1 MNTSDRIT
9 QRMSELG
16 LSAADVARGIGV
28 SPGGVSQWVHGLS
41 APSGKNLI
49 LLSILLKCNPEWIL
63 GNYGKSKANASSAAL
78 QSVSVKLVP
87 VMTWRIAKIII
98 NNPSSLDPDDAVA
111 WAPCPE
117 DMGEGS
123 FALKVAGDS
132 MVSPYMGERSY
143 SEDTVIFVDPTRKP
157 AIGNRVLAAI
167 PESEEA
173 IFRVYVADSGK
184 FFLKPINPQYGMREV
199 DQDVVVY
206 AVITGSYRSEV

>member
-1 MNTSDRIT
+1 MNTSNRIA

-16 LSAADVARGIGV
+16 LSAADVSRGVGV
-28 SPGGVSQWVHGLS
+28 SPGGVSQWVNGLS

-49 LLSILLKCNPEWIL
+49 LLSTLLKCNPEWIL

-78 QSVSVKLVP
+78 QPVSLRLVP
-87 VMTWRIAKIII
+87 VMTWRIAKNII
-98 NNPSSLDPDDAVA
+98 NNPSLFDLDDAVA
-111 WAPCPE
+111 WVPCPE

-123 FALKVAGDS
+123 FALRVAGDS
-132 MVSPYMGERSY
+132 MVSPFMGERSY
-143 SEDTVIFVDPTRKP
+143 SEDMVIFVDPTRTP

-167 PESEEA
+167 PESEDA

-199 DQDVVVY
+199 DQDVVIY

>member
-1 MNTSDRIT
+1 MNTSNRIT

-16 LSAADVARGIGV
+16 LSAADVSRGIGV
-28 SPGGVSQWVHGLS
+28 TPGGVSQWVNGLS

-49 LLSILLKCNPEWIL
+49 LLSTLLKCNPEWIL

-87 VMTWRIAKIII
+87 VMTWRKAKSII
-98 NNPSSLDPDDAVA
+98 NKPSSFDPDDAVE

-117 DMGEGS
+117 GMGEGS

-132 MVSPYMGERSY
+132 MVSPFMGERSY
-143 SEDTVIFVDPTRKP
+143 SEGTVIFLDPTRTP

-173 IFRVYVADSGK
+173 IFRVYV
-184 FFLKPINPQYGMREV
+184 
-199 DQDVVVY
+199 VVY